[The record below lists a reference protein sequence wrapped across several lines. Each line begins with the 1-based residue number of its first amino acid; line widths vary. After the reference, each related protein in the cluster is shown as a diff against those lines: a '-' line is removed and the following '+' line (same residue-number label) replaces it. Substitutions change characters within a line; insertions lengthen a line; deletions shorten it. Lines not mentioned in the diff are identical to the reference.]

1 LRGEPQRLTIESQ
14 VRFLRPDPFMRR
26 LRALLLT
33 TPGFGILA
41 AGCGPS
47 LTTIHE
53 GTLRFEH
60 CYRID
65 LEPDA
70 KAPQQQACW
79 SRWLGQYTY
88 GQSRDRIDYAR
99 RRLSALNETK
109 GPGPELRLTGER
121 RAEERQFYVV
131 APAPEDLHGPPPP
144 VATALPATLGAGD
157 ATPMAGADNAKD
169 PPASP
174 CAKSCGSAWSSCE
187 ANCGAPIETAVT
199 APASGAGSSGQPSVS
214 KAASGKAAGG
224 KSGGGRGCDA
234 CASAYGRCMRGCFE

>member
-1 LRGEPQRLTIESQ
+1 LRREPQRLTIDSQ
-14 VRFLRPDPFMRR
+14 ALFLRAHPSMRR

-33 TPGFGILA
+33 TLSVGILA

-65 LEPDA
+65 LEPDT
-70 KAPQQQACW
+70 KAPHQQACW

-88 GQSRDRIDYAR
+88 GQPRDRIDYAR
-99 RRLSALNETK
+99 RRLSALAAANAK
-109 GPGPELRLTGER
+109 APELRLTGQR
-121 RAEERQFYVV
+121 GSEERQFYVV

-144 VATALPATLGAGD
+144 VATALPATLDAAE
-157 ATPMAGADNAKD
+157 ATPTASAASAKE

-174 CAKSCGSAWSSCE
+174 CAKSCGSAWSSCN
-187 ANCGAPIETAVT
+187 ASCAAPSDTAV
-199 APASGAGSSGQPSVS
+199 AGASGQSGSS
-214 KAASGKAAGG
+214 KAATGKAAGG
-224 KSGGGRGCDA
+224 KPSVGRACDA
-234 CASAYGRCMRGCFE
+234 CANAYGRCMRGCFE

>member
-1 LRGEPQRLTIESQ
+1 LRREPQRLTIDSQ
-14 VRFLRPDPFMRR
+14 ALLLRADPSMRR

-33 TPGFGILA
+33 TLGVGILA

-70 KAPQQQACW
+70 KSPQQKACW

-88 GQSRDRIDYAR
+88 GQPRDRIDYAR
-99 RRLSALNETK
+99 RRLSALSAANAK
-109 GPGPELRLTGER
+109 APELRLTGER
-121 RAEERQFYVV
+121 GTEERQFYVV

-144 VATALPATLGAGD
+144 VATALPATLGAAD
-157 ATPMAGADNAKD
+157 ATPTATAE

-174 CAKSCGSAWSSCE
+174 CAKSCGSAWSSCN
-187 ANCGAPIETAVT
+187 ASCT
-199 APASGAGSSGQPSVS
+199 APSDTALAGPSSAGSSGQSGS
-214 KAASGKAAGG
+214 SNAATGKAAGG
-224 KSGGGRGCDA
+224 KPGGGRACDA